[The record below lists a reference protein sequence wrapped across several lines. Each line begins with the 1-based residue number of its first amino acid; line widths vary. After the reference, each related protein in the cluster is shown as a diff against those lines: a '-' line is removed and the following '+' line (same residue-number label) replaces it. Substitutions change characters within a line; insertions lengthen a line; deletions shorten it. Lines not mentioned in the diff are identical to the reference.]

1 MPEPVADPALS
12 GVRLNLRIISVV
24 IFNFASYFII
34 GLPLAVLPGYVHD
47 VMGFSAFWAGLVI
60 SLQYFATL
68 LSRPHAGRYADSLGP
83 KKIVLFGLCGCFLSG
98 VGYLLAS
105 MGSGWPV
112 VSLVLLCV
120 GRVILGVGQSFAGTG
135 STLWGVGTVGS
146 LHIGKV
152 ISWNGIASYGAM
164 ALGAPLG
171 VLCFHYVGLTGLS
184 LTIMA
189 VALVAFLFALT
200 RPAVKVSKGKPL
212 PFRDVLGRI
221 WLYGMALA
229 LGSAG
234 FGVIATFITLFY
246 DAKGWD
252 GAAFA
257 LTLFSCAFIGARL
270 FFPNSISRLGGLNV
284 ALICFA
290 VETLGLMLTG
300 LASAPWMA
308 KVGVLLAG
316 A

>member
-1 MPEPVADPALS
+1 M
-12 GVRLNLRIISVV
+12 
-24 IFNFASYFII
+24 
-34 GLPLAVLPGYVHD
+34 
-47 VMGFSAFWAGLVI
+47 
-60 SLQYFATL
+60 
-68 LSRPHAGRYADSLGP
+68 
-83 KKIVLFGLCGCFLSG
+83 
-98 VGYLLAS
+98 
-105 MGSGWPV
+105 
-112 VSLVLLCV
+112 
-120 GRVILGVGQSFAGTG
+120 GQSFAGTG

-200 RPAVKVSKGKPL
+200 RPAVKVTKGKPL

-270 FFPNSISRLGGLNV
+270 FFP
-284 ALICFA
+284 
-290 VETLGLMLTG
+290 
-300 LASAPWMA
+300 
-308 KVGVLLAG
+308 
-316 A
+316 